1 MATPTDRQLLIRLAS
16 TLPVG
21 SEARR
26 VVLAGCEKLKVPE
39 MREQCEKSKKDG
51 PPAAGKGKSKSKGDD
66 KMPAEL
72 LEKFKAKKKAA
83 LPKGVQQ
90 LLAQLQ
96 ANPDSTLPLKEATWL
111 GPRRWDHANVLGNL
125 GLVEWA
131 PGGRGLGLTPKGKR
145 YRLASQRSMWD
156 SNRPALIRL
165 ASSLST
171 GSDERRVILAR
182 IQKEARGGWDE
193 TISGDLMRARFGDQ
207 AVMIE
212 EMPGKPVKR
221 KVRRIR
227 FSTEWVM
234 RGQWFNPG
242 GPFLMGN
249 IWNDAGITKNMTY
262 DRAVAAMRGAIE
274 EAGSN
279 ALKEAAKL
287 SKKYP
292 GNYMTPAEM
301 QAQMDK
307 VKWPKNFL
315 GSEDVVSFLEVEPQ
329 DYSPISFRGK
339 DFAGTSRWDEFTF
352 YDEAD
357 KDDYMAQNEGMR
369 AFYKSTSKGAARKL
383 FKLLKADPS
392 VVRNMDNGDF
402 LLWLDKNKVSHRY
415 VPTVWR

>member
-1 MATPTDRQLLIRLAS
+1 MATPTDRQLLIRVAS

-26 VVLAGCEKLKVPE
+26 VILAGCEKLKVPA
-39 MREQCEKSKKDG
+39 MRENCEKSKEDG
-51 PPAAGKGKSKSKGDD
+51 VQPGKGKSKSKSKGDD

-72 LEKFKAKKKAA
+72 LEKFKAKKKAKTARLMKRQEKILRQYLDSASSPAMDYDGLPPQVQSA
-83 LPKGVQQ
+83 LRRVKNQE
-90 LLAQLQ
+90 
-96 ANPDSTLPLKEATWL
+96 TLHSDVERWL
-111 GPRRWDHANVLGNL
+111 GDNA
-125 GLVEWA
+125 
-131 PGGRGLGLTPKGKR
+131 
-145 YRLASQRSMWD
+145 QRSMWA

-165 ASSLST
+165 ASSLPA

-193 TISGDLMRARFGDQ
+193 VISGDLMRARFGGQ
-207 AVMIE
+207 RVMIE

-221 KVRRIR
+221 KVRRIT

-234 RGQWFNPG
+234 RGGWFRPG
-242 GPFLMGN
+242 GPFLMDN

-274 EAGSN
+274 EVGTK

-315 GSEDVVSFLEVEPQ
+315 GNEDVVSFLEVEPQ
-329 DYSPISFRGK
+329 DYSPISFKGK

-357 KDDYMAQNEGMR
+357 KDDYMAQMEGMR

-383 FKLLKADPS
+383 FKLLKADPD

-402 LLWLDKNKVSHRY
+402 LLWLGKNKVSHRY